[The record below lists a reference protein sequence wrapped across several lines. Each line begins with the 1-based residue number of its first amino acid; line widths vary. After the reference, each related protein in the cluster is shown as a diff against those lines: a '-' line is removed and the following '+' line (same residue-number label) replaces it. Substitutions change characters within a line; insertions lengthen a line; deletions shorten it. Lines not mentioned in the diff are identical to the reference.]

1 MWRYAHNDE
10 LREYFH
16 EYAIKNSLKR
26 SLTQKRYYNTPKGRS
41 ANLNAANTRR
51 SNIDKKKSENITGYI
66 QFLIQNQKLCYWC
79 DKELNGKFHIDHIIP
94 LSKGGG
100 HTENNVVLSCRPC
113 NASKH
118 NLMPIE
124 FLTLRQKRNKP
135 ISKKFFDEFNNL
147 NLESIP
153 KI

>member
-10 LREYFH
+10 MREYYH

-26 SLTQKRYYNTPKGRS
+26 SLTQKSYYNTPKGRS
-41 ANLNAANTRR
+41 ATLNAANKRR
-51 SNIDKKKSENITGYI
+51 SNIDKNKSENVTGYI
-66 QFLIQNQKLCYWC
+66 QFLILNQKLCYWC
-79 DKELNGKFHIDHIIP
+79 DHELNGKFEIDHIIP

-100 HTENNVVLSCRPC
+100 HTENNVALSCGSC

-118 NLMPIE
+118 DLMPIE
-124 FLTLRQKRNKP
+124 FLTLRLKRNKP
-135 ISKKFFDEFNNL
+135 ISKKFLDDFNNL